1 MKTKVYLWDFLLK
14 FIRLSIGVFNIR
26 LHNKKII
33 SNVHRNILKFNIFLA
48 MKVKVSDALLCLT
61 FCDSMD
67 CIRPGSFVHRILQ
80 TRRLEWV
87 AMPSSRGSS
96 RDRDRTPISS
106 ISCIGR
112 QVRYHQH
119 HLGTPLSTYPK
130 CQILC
135 SFIHILNSFSEFTT

>member
-14 FIRLSIGVFNIR
+14 FIRLSIGTFNIR

-67 CIRPGSFVHRILQ
+67 CSQPGSFVHRILQ

-87 AMPSSRGSS
+87 AIPFSRGSS
-96 RDRDRTPISS
+96 WLRDRTHISYVRQTHSPKHVMKCSVLCPTSSCLS
-106 ISCIGR
+106 IPTGS
-112 QVRYHQH
+112 
-119 HLGTPLSTYPK
+119 L
-130 CQILC
+130 
-135 SFIHILNSFSEFTT
+135 LNQMPYSAENSL

>member
-14 FIRLSIGVFNIR
+14 FIRLSIGTFNIR

-67 CIRPGSFVHRILQ
+67 CSQPGSFVHRILQ
-80 TRRLEWV
+80 TRRLEWIAIPFSGV
-87 AMPSSRGSS
+87 SASNISHGSNFLPSNK
-96 RDRDRTPISS
+96 I
-106 ISCIGR
+106 
-112 QVRYHQH
+112 
-119 HLGTPLSTYPK
+119 
-130 CQILC
+130 ILV
-135 SFIHILNSFSEFTT
+135 S